1 MRFRSWMQIIPV
13 LLCAGTL
20 PSCLPSL
27 SQSTH
32 GTPIAARTFTPVVP
46 PAPNMQVPADGIPSY
61 QGSTAILTSGDPQ
74 VADRGLPPPVKDVAA
89 MRPPETLSAA
99 ITQVSAN
106 TIDSADS
113 GQISTQRK
121 NGEIVP
127 RPLTQEEMRLRQAA
141 KPLEPSREQLIS
153 VANEAAR
160 PVDPPLV
167 ALLRNFF
174 ENRPAEVESLL
185 KRYDR
190 KSQELIMSMLPLWD
204 IVNKGGIEKA
214 SPKEVTMVVAETER
228 ISAALAP
235 HAKLE
240 IDKLCFC
247 SVVQDFAHCAPRL
260 TRPRRVRERQAF
272 ARAASGPDG
281 VRLLSITAAARTLR

>member
-1 MRFRSWMQIIPV
+1 
-13 LLCAGTL
+13 
-20 PSCLPSL
+20 
-27 SQSTH
+27 
-32 GTPIAARTFTPVVP
+32 
-46 PAPNMQVPADGIPSY
+46 
-61 QGSTAILTSGDPQ
+61 
-74 VADRGLPPPVKDVAA
+74 
-89 MRPPETLSAA
+89 
-99 ITQVSAN
+99 
-106 TIDSADS
+106 
-113 GQISTQRK
+113 
-121 NGEIVP
+121 
-127 RPLTQEEMRLRQAA
+127 MRLRQAA

-185 KRYDR
+185 RRYDR

-214 SPKEVTMVVAETER
+214 SPKEVAMVVAETER

-247 SVVQDFAHCAPRL
+247 SVVQDFGFYTPLEDDHPFRQGEKMHVYAEVRNFL
-260 TRPRRVRERQAF
+260 SERRGSIYGIHVSGSIEIH
-272 ARAASGPDG
+272 GPDG
-281 VRLLSITAAARTLR
+281 SHVMTITIPRDSEPDLRQSPRHDFKKDYQIRLGDKTTKLLVPGIYKLSLHLVDVPTGRKVTRTLDFRVVASSNQ